1 MKKIISASV
10 VAFVVATQATWVF
23 AKDPCE
29 TVLCMAG
36 MLNGQVKAEG
46 CDGPVADF
54 FSIVKKKHGEFK
66 PDATQDARREFV
78 NQCPTPE
85 GWGDKI
91 ADKYGRLKG

>member
-1 MKKIISASV
+1 MKKIISSSV
-10 VAFVVATQATWVF
+10 FAIALAIQVTPAF

-36 MLNGQVKAEG
+36 MLQGKNIVTG

-54 FSIVKKKHGEFK
+54 FDIVKKKKGKFK

-78 NQCPTPE
+78 NQCPTPG

-91 ADKYGRLKG
+91 ADKYGKIQG